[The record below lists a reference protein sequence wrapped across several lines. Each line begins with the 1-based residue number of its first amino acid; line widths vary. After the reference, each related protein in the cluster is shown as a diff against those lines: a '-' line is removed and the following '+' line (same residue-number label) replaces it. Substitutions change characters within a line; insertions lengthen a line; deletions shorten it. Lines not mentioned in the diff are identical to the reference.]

1 MPPPLPRCSSRV
13 SSSLISPRRISLPRK
28 GHRVGL
34 HIVLFEACSAFTRVA
49 ACTLA
54 RSPICD
60 PLSEGFRHFVSSM
73 PAPVASGWSESPG
86 GACTHWKA
94 PPYHGAP
101 PKGPF
106 TSTAAIG
113 EVGRSADIQ
122 SRCWSPQNRLR
133 SPERIKCEQL
143 LRPFDAAQGI
153 ATYRDQP
160 ASFQSRRGSRESLRQ
175 QHVAFHRSAHRG
187 NPGDLVDR
195 RANYGEVEP
204 FVTPDIAV
212 EHLAY
217 MKADIYI
224 RCRQAVV
231 RSALVKSG
239 NPFLQAVMS
248 GDCAA
253 AGFFGRRRGE
263 DRQGAVADQL

>member
-94 PPYHGAP
+94 PPCHGAH
-101 PKGPF
+101 PKRPF
-106 TSTAAIG
+106 THRDLNG
-113 EVGRSADIQ
+113 
-122 SRCWSPQNRLR
+122 N
-133 SPERIKCEQL
+133 
-143 LRPFDAAQGI
+143 GI
-153 ATYRDQP
+153 ADCLLPDTLMK
-160 ASFQSRRGSRESLRQ
+160 RRPT
-175 QHVAFHRSAHRG
+175 RG
-187 NPGDLVDR
+187 TPG
-195 RANYGEVEP
+195 P
-204 FVTPDIAV
+204 
-212 EHLAY
+212 
-217 MKADIYI
+217 
-224 RCRQAVV
+224 
-231 RSALVKSG
+231 
-239 NPFLQAVMS
+239 
-248 GDCAA
+248 
-253 AGFFGRRRGE
+253 
-263 DRQGAVADQL
+263 